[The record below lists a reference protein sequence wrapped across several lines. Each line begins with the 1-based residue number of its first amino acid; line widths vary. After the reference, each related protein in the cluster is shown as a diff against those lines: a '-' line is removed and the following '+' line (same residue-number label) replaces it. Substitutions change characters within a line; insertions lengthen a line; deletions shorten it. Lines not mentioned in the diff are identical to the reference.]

1 MAHFQPIEFGKYLL
15 LAKIASGGMADL
27 FHGKIVS
34 VKGFEKAVAIK
45 KLLPHLTDDT
55 SLVNMFINEAKL
67 AALLTHQNIV
77 QIYDLGSIEGTY
89 FIAMEYLHG
98 KDLRAMST
106 KARKRTAPLPAEF
119 ALYILS
125 RVCAGLDYAHK
136 LKDFQGNRLNI
147 IHRDISP
154 QNVIVTYEG
163 EVKIVDFGIAKAA
176 THSSETKVGII
187 KGKLAYMSPEQAA
200 GKAIDHR
207 SDIFSAGI
215 LLYELLTHRRMFEGS
230 EMEVLDR
237 VRKAEFVPAET
248 LVPTLAPR
256 CTGILRR
263 ALAKDPDARYQSCA
277 EMLTDLEESLSAFS
291 VRPGAELLS
300 HYMKGLFAEEI
311 TAELLVLQE
320 AQTQITPLE
329 YSREVVD
336 ATMTEA
342 QAAADAPKE
351 APPGSE
357 GHRRWLGIWAAAALM
372 LAMILTVVVQQQ
384 LSPRSER
391 TPGEGPRQGGV
402 APEKTASTLPAPP
415 DASSSGRPRTE
426 QVPGAVEKAKGGNL
440 EQATEA
446 LRSER
451 FPQAVALFEEVFAAD
466 PGLKTRMAGSYAQAL
481 RGYAATVR
489 ESDPVK
495 AESLLRQAAETEP
508 KSATSYFELGRF
520 YTARKE
526 YRKAIAAY
534 RKAADLDPD
543 APDPRFNLGFLYAKT
558 KDYRAAEGAF
568 LRVISLSPPYL
579 DEVYYNLGLVQGRMG
594 KRQESVS
601 NLKRALELNPKNAK
615 AREQLQRLKAGG

>member
-27 FHGKIVS
+27 FQGKIVS
-34 VKGFEKAVAIK
+34 VKGFEKPVAIK
-45 KLLPHLTDDT
+45 KLLPHLTQDST
-55 SLVNMFINEAKL
+55 LVNMFINEAKL

-98 KDLRAMST
+98 KDLRAMTT

-136 LKDFQGNRLNI
+136 LKDFQGNRVNI

-163 EVKIVDFGIAKAA
+163 EVKVVDFGIAKAA
-176 THSSETKVGII
+176 THGSETKVGII

-215 LLYELLTHRRMFEGS
+215 LLYELLTHRRMFEGA

-248 LVPTLAPR
+248 LVPNLAPR
-256 CTGILRR
+256 FAGILRR

-277 EMLTDLEESLSAFS
+277 EMLTDLEEGLSEFP
-291 VRPGAELLS
+291 VRPGAELLG

-311 TAELLVLQE
+311 AAELLVLQE
-320 AQTQITPLE
+320 AQTQITPIE

-342 QAAADAPKE
+342 QAAAAAPKE
-351 APPGSE
+351 APPESE
-357 GHRRWLGIWAAAALM
+357 RHRRWLGIWAAAALM
-372 LAMILTVVVQQQ
+372 LAMILTVVVQQR

-391 TPGEGPRQGGV
+391 TPGEGPRQGSLV
-402 APEKTASTLPAPP
+402 SEKTASTLPAP
-415 DASSSGRPRTE
+415 DASSSGRLRTE
-426 QVPGAVEKAKGGNL
+426 QVSGAVEKAKGGKL

-466 PGLKTRMAGSYAQAL
+466 PGLKTRMGGSYAQAL
-481 RGYAATVR
+481 RGYAATIR

-508 KSATSYFELGRF
+508 KSATSYFELGKF
-520 YTARKE
+520 YAARKQ
-526 YRKAIAAY
+526 YPRAIAAY
-534 RKAADLDPD
+534 RKAADLDPA
-543 APDPRFNLGFLYAKT
+543 APDPRFNLGFLYVKT

-594 KRQESVS
+594 KRQESMN